1 MDMYAIVEAGGSQI
15 RVAAGDTVRV
25 ERMSGDV
32 NSEVVMDKV
41 LMIAG
46 EGKTVVGKPYV
57 DGAKV
62 KAEIIGNGR
71 MDKVLVLRTTP
82 KKAHNKVRGH
92 RQHYTTLKI
101 KEIIG
106 G

>member
-1 MDMYAIVEAGGSQI
+1 MYAIVVAGGEQI
-15 RVAAGDTVRV
+15 RVAAGDTVKVDRIN
-25 ERMSGDV
+25 GDV
-32 NSEVVMDKV
+32 NTEVVLDKV
-41 LMIAG
+41 LMISG
-46 EGKTVVGKPYV
+46 EGKTVTGRPYIE
-57 DGAKV
+57 GARV
-62 KAEIIGNGR
+62 KAEIVGAGR
-71 MDKVLVLRTTP
+71 TDKILVLRTTP